1 MAIREDRLRFR
12 TASSLALCIS
22 FSYDESVV
30 RNRLGDCDSR
40 TGTYSKMYQH
50 CRSSV
55 FDEMSVKGLFVRMSA
70 SGKLLGPV
78 LPVPSGCADLFE
90 KPHKFR

>member
-22 FSYDESVV
+22 FSYNESMVKF
-30 RNRLGDCDSR
+30 RLGDYDSR
-40 TGTYSKMYQH
+40 TGTYSKVHQH

-55 FDEMSVKGLFVRMSA
+55 FDEMSIKGFFVRMPA
-70 SGKLLGPV
+70 SGELLGPV
-78 LPVPSGCADLFE
+78 LPVPSRCADLFE
-90 KPHKFR
+90 KPHEFR